1 MNTKKS
7 DELKQAVIKAKCSLD
22 EELDAFIQKI
32 DKATDDPDNFITM
45 TQLEEE
51 WNRLSL
57 KTHKIY
63 SDVVSETLTAIDTKE
78 LNSSKKENS
87 SRKESA

>member
-7 DELKQAVIKAKCSLD
+7 DELKLAAIKAKCSLN
-22 EELDAFIQKI
+22 EELDEFIQKI
-32 DKATDDPDNFITM
+32 DKATEDPDNFITM
-45 TQLEEE
+45 TQLEQE

-63 SDVVSETLTAIDTKE
+63 SNMVSEALTAIDTKE
-78 LNSSKKENS
+78 LISAKKENS